1 MCDAKN
7 LFGIRGRGPTGSV
20 RVSTREYLN
29 GKWVIVD
36 AELSKYES
44 FEQRITEHAR
54 LFLRNR
60 GLCPYPPIQ
69 GRSRHIR
76 PRDPQAGCGGT
87 ICTGS
92 TVETRIRFPAEVG
105 ASQGARSADTRPGSV
120 SPPW

>member
-1 MCDAKN
+1 VCDAKN

-29 GKWVIVD
+29 GKWVTVD
-36 AELSKYES
+36 AELGKYES

-76 PRDPQAGCGGT
+76 PRDPQGRMRRHVLYRFDRLDPYPISGR
-87 ICTGS
+87 S
-92 TVETRIRFPAEVG
+92 RRIPR
-105 ASQGARSADTRPGSV
+105 RSADTRPGSV